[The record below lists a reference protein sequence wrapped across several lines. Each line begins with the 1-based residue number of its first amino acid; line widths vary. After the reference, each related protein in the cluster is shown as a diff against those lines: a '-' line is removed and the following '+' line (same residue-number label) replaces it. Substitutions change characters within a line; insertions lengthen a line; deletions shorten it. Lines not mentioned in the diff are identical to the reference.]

1 MKLKINFVLKTGMEG
16 EIPIIA
22 LINFGYKEFDALKF
36 KYVYKPLKYYTGIKV
51 TRQDWNDELKLPF
64 QKSKQNELMAVQK
77 TIEDVFQYLQMKNM
91 VSNEAIRNEL
101 DIQLKGKSDEVV
113 TKVRL
118 VDFIEQEFVNRES
131 YSLKTKQRFVSFV
144 KRLKDFEK
152 DIRKPLYSND
162 MNEQLYAQ
170 YMEKRRIDL
179 KKQNSLWLSFADFK
193 TVMRRIAKTYK
204 VDVFIPTVEI
214 APNDR
219 VRFLKF
225 EEKVYL
231 NFEQINKIIEHEP
244 ETERMRDTKLIF
256 LTLLFTGCRY
266 SDVFKVKPEF
276 SYSKDG
282 VSFEYARF
290 ITKKRDVEVIIPILK
305 PLKDAWEQ
313 NGGPIA
319 HQYTEVAFN
328 LNVKD
333 LIFDCKLREK
343 ITLGYTDCRGKR
355 VLETK
360 RFDRFVSSHTGR
372 RSFITNL
379 INYVPVSIL
388 TKITSHQLK
397 ETSII
402 FGYNKTSLLENAV
415 LFVKELTR
423 LQESNPDHFKIQ
435 LI

>member
-22 LINFGYKEFDALKF
+22 LINFGYKEFDALKL

-64 QKSKQNELMAVQK
+64 QKSKQNELLAVQK
-77 TIEDVFQYLQMKNM
+77 TIEDVFQYLQMKNAL
-91 VSNEAIRNEL
+91 SNEAIRNEL
-101 DIQLKGKSDEVV
+101 DMQLKGKSDEVV

-118 VDFIEQEFVNRES
+118 IDFIEQEFVNRES
-131 YSLKTKQRFVSFV
+131 YSLKTKQRFESFV

-193 TVMRRIAKTYK
+193 TVMRRIAKTYN

-219 VRFLKF
+219 IRFLKF

-231 NFEQINKIIEHEP
+231 NFEQINKIIKHEP
-244 ETERMRDTKLIF
+244 ATERMRDTKLIF

-282 VSFEYARF
+282 VSFDYARF
-290 ITKKRDVEVIIPILK
+290 ITKKCDVEVVIPILK

-319 HQYTEVAFN
+319 HRYTEVAFN
-328 LNVKD
+328 LNVKE
-333 LIFDCKLREK
+333 LIRQCKMEEK
-343 ITLGYTDCRGKR
+343 ITLSFTNSRGKKEF
-355 VLETK
+355 ETK
-360 RFDRFVSSHTGR
+360 PFNKLVSSHTGR

-379 INYVPVSIL
+379 INYVPVTIL

-415 LFVKELTR
+415 LFVKELAR
-423 LQESNPDHFKIQ
+423 LQESNPDHFKIR

>member
-22 LINFGYKEFDALKF
+22 LINFGYKEFDALKL

-64 QKSKQNELMAVQK
+64 QKSKQNELLTVQK
-77 TIEDVFQYLQMKNM
+77 TIEDVFQYLQMKNAL
-91 VSNEAIRNEL
+91 SNEAIRNEL

-193 TVMRRIAKTYK
+193 TVMRRIAKTYN

-415 LFVKELTR
+415 LFVKELAR

>member
-1 MKLKINFVLKTGMEG
+1 MKLKINFVLKTGMKG

-51 TRQDWNDELKLPF
+51 KRQDWNETLKLPS
-64 QKSKQNELMAVQK
+64 QKSKQNELLAVQK

-170 YMEKRRIDL
+170 YMEKRRVDL

-193 TVMRRIAKTYK
+193 TVMRRIAKTYN

-231 NFEQINKIIEHEP
+231 NFEQIQKVIKYEP
-244 ETERMRDTKLIF
+244 DSERMRDTKLIF

-290 ITKKRDVEVIIPILK
+290 ITQKCDVEVVIPILK

-313 NGGPIA
+313 SGGPIV

-328 LNVKD
+328 LNVKE
-333 LIFDCKLREK
+333 LIR
-343 ITLGYTDCRGKR
+343 
-355 VLETK
+355 
-360 RFDRFVSSHTGR
+360 
-372 RSFITNL
+372 
-379 INYVPVSIL
+379 
-388 TKITSHQLK
+388 
-397 ETSII
+397 
-402 FGYNKTSLLENAV
+402 
-415 LFVKELTR
+415 
-423 LQESNPDHFKIQ
+423 
-435 LI
+435 

>member
-1 MKLKINFVLKTGMEG
+1 M
-16 EIPIIA
+16 
-22 LINFGYKEFDALKF
+22 
-36 KYVYKPLKYYTGIKV
+36 
-51 TRQDWNDELKLPF
+51 
-64 QKSKQNELMAVQK
+64 
-77 TIEDVFQYLQMKNM
+77 
-91 VSNEAIRNEL
+91 
-101 DIQLKGKSDEVV
+101 QLKGKSDEVV

-118 VDFIEQEFVNRES
+118 IDFIEQEFVNRES

-144 KRLKDFEK
+144 KRLKEFEK

-170 YMEKRRIDL
+170 YMETRRIKL

-193 TVMRRIAKTYK
+193 TVMRRIAKIYK

-266 SDVFKVKPEF
+266 SDVFKVKPDF

-282 VSFEYARF
+282 VSFDYARF
-290 ITKKRDVEVIIPILK
+290 ITKKCDVEVVIPILK

-328 LNVKD
+328 LNVKE
-333 LIFDCKLREK
+333 LIRQCKMKEAV
-343 ITLGYTDCRGKR
+343 TLSYTDTRGKK
-355 VLETK
+355 VLETSP
-360 RFDRFVSSHTGR
+360 FNTLVSSHTGR

-379 INYVPVSIL
+379 INYVPVTIL

-402 FGYNKTSLLENAV
+402 FGYNKTSLLENAA
-415 LFVKELTR
+415 LFVKELAR